1 MLLAAGADA
10 NLMPLT
16 LTIPKSMLP
25 IANKPLLEYAVA
37 NCVAHNIRELKIS
50 LHHIPELV
58 DHHFRDG
65 SKFNASISYSIEK
78 ELRGSAGSLKRVQNF
93 FDDTFFVINAEVLS
107 AVDLTGML
115 AFHRER
121 KSAAT
126 VAFCCDSGNSS
137 YPVDDQG
144 RLLPVGPNPGNAAE
158 AANTYFPGVYI
169 FEPDVL
175 QFVPSRG
182 QCTIV
187 DDLIPLLIEQGKP
200 VHVFRH
206 SGESYPVDSMRAYWE
221 VNLEMAARTRQM
233 ILDNFEEIRPDIL
246 VHKSA
251 KIAKSSL
258 VQAVGP
264 LFIGQS
270 VEIENNVELIG
281 PAVLGNEVFIE
292 TGATVQRSVVLANTA
307 IGKAVEIRDS
317 IVNQNYHLSIPNN
330 FGLFVDEPQI
340 LKSHRVVGAKRR
352 FNQFLIDS
360 TDRLIAFALLAVLAI
375 PFLLI
380 ALAIK
385 LDSRGP
391 VFYISRR
398 LRSPGLLRKGKH
410 WYVYLAEDA
419 VKFYVF
425 RTMYVDAEQ
434 SIHDLQN
441 KYEGGPFVKIKNDPR
456 VTRVGRFLRKTSIDE
471 LPLLWNVLRGEMS
484 FVGIWGLP
492 VYEAEAMQ
500 NEGLHDGKID
510 LSEVARL
517 RFQGKLG
524 LAGFWQARGRSALS
538 AEERAIHDSMQAVL
552 TNIDEKDADYLGEYA
567 EFQTYKGYLKMLF
580 ETFKAVVKRTGAE

>member
-1 MLLAAGADA
+1 
-10 NLMPLT
+10 
-16 LTIPKSMLP
+16 
-25 IANKPLLEYAVA
+25 
-37 NCVAHNIRELKIS
+37 
-50 LHHIPELV
+50 
-58 DHHFRDG
+58 
-65 SKFNASISYSIEK
+65 
-78 ELRGSAGSLKRVQNF
+78 
-93 FDDTFFVINAEVLS
+93 
-107 AVDLTGML
+107 
-115 AFHRER
+115 
-121 KSAAT
+121 
-126 VAFCCDSGNSS
+126 
-137 YPVDDQG
+137 
-144 RLLPVGPNPGNAAE
+144 
-158 AANTYFPGVYI
+158 
-169 FEPDVL
+169 
-175 QFVPSRG
+175 
-182 QCTIV
+182 
-187 DDLIPLLIEQGKP
+187 
-200 VHVFRH
+200 
-206 SGESYPVDSMRAYWE
+206 
-221 VNLEMAARTRQM
+221 
-233 ILDNFEEIRPDIL
+233 
-246 VHKSA
+246 
-251 KIAKSSL
+251 

>member
-251 KIAKSSL
+251 
-258 VQAVGP
+258 
-264 LFIGQS
+264 
-270 VEIENNVELIG
+270 
-281 PAVLGNEVFIE
+281 
-292 TGATVQRSVVLANTA
+292 
-307 IGKAVEIRDS
+307 
-317 IVNQNYHLSIPNN
+317 
-330 FGLFVDEPQI
+330 
-340 LKSHRVVGAKRR
+340 
-352 FNQFLIDS
+352 
-360 TDRLIAFALLAVLAI
+360 
-375 PFLLI
+375 
-380 ALAIK
+380 
-385 LDSRGP
+385 
-391 VFYISRR
+391 
-398 LRSPGLLRKGKH
+398 
-410 WYVYLAEDA
+410 
-419 VKFYVF
+419 
-425 RTMYVDAEQ
+425 
-434 SIHDLQN
+434 
-441 KYEGGPFVKIKNDPR
+441 
-456 VTRVGRFLRKTSIDE
+456 
-471 LPLLWNVLRGEMS
+471 
-484 FVGIWGLP
+484 
-492 VYEAEAMQ
+492 
-500 NEGLHDGKID
+500 
-510 LSEVARL
+510 
-517 RFQGKLG
+517 
-524 LAGFWQARGRSALS
+524 
-538 AEERAIHDSMQAVL
+538 
-552 TNIDEKDADYLGEYA
+552 
-567 EFQTYKGYLKMLF
+567 
-580 ETFKAVVKRTGAE
+580 